1 MYAAHML
8 WGMAQALLVS
18 NLLAGPLALIL
29 FVIVLALRVPREER
43 AMDRRF
49 GDAYRG
55 YVERTGRLFPKA

>member
-29 FVIVLALRVPREER
+29 VVIVLALRVPREER

-49 GDAYRG
+49 GDAYRR